1 MVTRCILVPELRL
14 RNLLKPED
22 IQTIKEKMIAQLKKI
37 EADIVEYT
45 ELTKPISPE
54 NAIGR
59 ISRMDAINNKS
70 VNEAAL
76 RNSKNKQQK
85 LQRALKEIDSPSFGL
100 CRQCGNPIEIEKLLV
115 MPESI
120 RCVTCIKSMR

>member
-1 MVTRCILVPELRL
+1 MTAYITEQKEQIKQKILA
-14 RNLLKPED
+14 NTAKM
-22 IQTIKEKMIAQLKKI
+22 EKRI
-37 EADIVEYT
+37 EEYT

-76 RNSKNKQQK
+76 RNAKEKMQR
-85 LQRALKEIDSPSFGL
+85 LQRCLREIDSESFGL
-100 CRQCGNPIEIEKLLV
+100 CRQCGNQIEFEKLLV
-115 MPESI
+115 MPDSV
-120 RCVTCIKSMR
+120 RCVSCIKGGR